1 MPAYRWSIFW
11 FRLGGFIAVM
21 MEAKEWRASD
31 PITETKEGLQRVST
45 LTLTFLTQSFLPRL
59 AALVGGVL
67 RTK

>member
-1 MPAYRWSIFW
+1 
-11 FRLGGFIAVM
+11 M